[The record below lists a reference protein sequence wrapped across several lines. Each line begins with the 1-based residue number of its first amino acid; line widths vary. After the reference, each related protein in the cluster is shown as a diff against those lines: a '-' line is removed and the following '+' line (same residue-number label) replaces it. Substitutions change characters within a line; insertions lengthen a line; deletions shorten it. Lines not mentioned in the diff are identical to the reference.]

1 MHNGGRSAVHACGA
15 ADQRVA
21 GTSTAIPCGCIC
33 GDAVCSAMQAR
44 ATSDVILLVISKFDY
59 EDMIVSYPEQNDI
72 IATNV
77 LNIFDLDKDGLD
89 ITRGRGDIATG
100 SVSDDVKERIRC
112 GACHA
117 ARYRAAVRGVHDAG
131 ALLGAASNVLSTAG
145 LHPARH

>member
-1 MHNGGRSAVHACGA
+1 
-15 ADQRVA
+15 
-21 GTSTAIPCGCIC
+21 
-33 GDAVCSAMQAR
+33 MQAR

-89 ITRGRGDIATG
+89 ITRGKGDIATG

-112 GACHA
+112 RVCN
-117 ARYRAAVRGVHDAG
+117 AVSETCCR
-131 ALLGAASNVLSTAG
+131 
-145 LHPARH
+145 